1 MLLGILP
8 MTAMATEATEI
19 EELSFSFMS
28 PSEIPA
34 VGTPIK
40 NRTNGRLQEDDDR
53 ISLTGIDLIW
63 NIDNSSVIVNP
74 SDLDTGM
81 CFEAGRSYNAEFIV
95 QVLDP
100 NQYTITENT
109 VIKLTDQVDFTY
121 TSSLSEIV
129 KTANSFYA
137 HIKLTITMNGERTYP
152 DIDKVVFKDFA
163 SPADGMAKSACGT
176 DIYYSN
182 CQMISGTWLSD
193 VWGDG
198 DTFVAGET
206 YTYRVVL
213 NARDGYKFDEDATV
227 ILTNGESK
235 EPSYCILGD
244 ENRTLT
250 LDYTYTIPSITWLD
264 AVDATIKRYEQNLTP
279 IAGEGAVEL
288 FTDTLEVDE
297 DAPYEVIGEL
307 GRTWYSE
314 DGTKLTHN
322 DRFEAGKTYYFDYA
336 YSIKTEYK
344 DQYRFVADGLT
355 TTITGESYTGAG
367 FQKAERVE
375 TDNFDNT
382 YVQFRYYF
390 TAQFP
395 EGVGSSAGNP
405 AMCSSYAEFKYAMEN
420 DDIRYVALG
429 NVEDTLPLIS
439 HDPEVPDNREIAIVV
454 RGKKD
459 LNLLGNATF
468 TCPIVVNYDY
478 KTYEELITLTDYAN
492 SDLYIHGAG
501 SLTFEG
507 SNMQFYNSVIR
518 VQGGSLTVDGAT
530 VAGSHG
536 NHTGYCYGINALY
549 GSVGIQ
555 GGATIRGAVYDTAG
569 IYAFSVG
576 SEGITRSLSVSIWDG
591 TFYVDRVNEGGY
603 TSGGEYIPYVDYGI
617 CVQNNVGLRI
627 YGMTTDGIELGR
639 YAAGTLANYVVDGCT
654 MTVNGVK
661 TDPATCGTTSG
672 YVEVYTEISEVDIH
686 VNSPVAG
693 ESPAMYPEDIYLVPE
708 GVTANDLVWYENGQP
723 WNLNSGSERFEA
735 GSTYTVE
742 ITLVADEGVKFAN
755 SLTSS
760 TINFKTAQVS
770 PFGGNAETGITLTLD
785 LGECPNVVPQ
795 VDLTVTAPVEG
806 NTPSYTIGCG
816 SDAYYAVGGSSNY
829 TDYRQWYES
838 SDGDDWWEINTS
850 SEFKSGYYYKFYVD
864 ILTNEGYEFP
874 LVDVGTIQPDVTATV
889 NGYSANVIKAN
900 DQDPSRYI
908 TVEYNF
914 GECNDDV
921 VEKITVTNIDAP
933 VAGQTPD
940 YTANCFGTGY
950 SMAGTNFGNWKVN
963 GIVWLRDGDNY
974 TGSFMD
980 KTEKFQAGHVYTVM
994 IDLVADNGYT
1004 FLFNHGDS
1012 IYADATINGNTA
1024 QIAIDNC
1031 STTKYQVWYTFTC
1044 TQPTIDTI
1052 MLYNLDAPQA
1062 GKTPDTEVTAA
1073 YPELYVVDSVR
1084 WLDVEDN
1091 EVNSFEQGQYYTVEI
1106 VVDATDYDGVDG
1118 CIFANE
1124 VAAYIDGTEVTGYY
1138 NSVTTNNDKTVT
1150 VIYEF
1155 RQGASAPEGPTG
1167 TTVSGTVK
1175 AYNSGNAPVVKLYAD
1190 GVEKY
1195 TAQIGAASASGN
1207 QYTWSFTFAD
1217 VAMGYYDLVVTKA
1230 GHLTYTIEDVLV
1242 TGQTL
1247 DLTANA
1253 NAAISTISMLAGNMN
1268 GDTAI
1273 NNSDLILFR
1282 AQFGKTGNNITNPLA
1297 NINGDSAVNN
1307 SDLIIFRSSFGK
1319 TTASCTI
1326 AY

>member
-1 MLLGILP
+1 MKRTHKLLSILLCCAMLLGILP

-206 YTYRVVL
+206 YTYRVAL
-213 NARDGYKFDEDATV
+213 TAREGYKFDENATV
-227 ILTNGESK
+227 ILTNGVPK
-235 EPSYCILGD
+235 EPSHKQFTND
-244 ENRTLT
+244 NRELT
-250 LDYTYTIPSITWLD
+250 LDYTYTISGITS
-264 AVDATIKRYEQNLTP
+264 VDRVEATIKRYEQNLTP
-279 IAGEGAVEL
+279 IAGECAVSL

-307 GRTWYSE
+307 GRAWYSE
-314 DGTKLTHN
+314 DGTMLTSE
-322 DRFEAGKTYYFDYA
+322 DRFEAGKTYYFDYV

-375 TDNFDNT
+375 TNNFDNT

-395 EGVGSSAGNP
+395 AGAGSSAGNP
-405 AMCSSYAEFKYAMEN
+405 AFCYSYEAFKYAMEVPN
-420 DDIRYVALG
+420 IRYVALG
-429 NVEDTLPLIS
+429 NVEDTLPLVS
-439 HDPEVPDNREIAIVV
+439 MEETGAYADNRWPGIWVNSN
-454 RGKKD
+454 KN
-459 LNLLGNATF
+459 LNLLGNAQF
-468 TCPIVVNYDY
+468 TAPNATENVYRVYDH
-478 KTYEELITLTDYAN
+478 LIQVRSGSRLAI
-492 SDLYIHGAG
+492 SGSG
-501 SLTFEG
+501 SLTF
-507 SNMQFYNSVIR
+507 
-518 VQGGSLTVDGAT
+518 
-530 VAGSHG
+530 HG
-536 NHTGYCYGINALY
+536 NAVGWTTSVVEVVNGGVLTINSGTVKGDTGNRTSFCYGINVNGGTLY
-549 GSVGIQ
+549 VNDGTVIGTNRHDQAPIS
-555 GGATIRGAVYDTAG
+555 AVNLYNGTAYING
-569 IYAFSVG
+569 
-576 SEGITRSLSVSIWDG
+576 G
-591 TFYVDRVNEGGY
+591 TFYSDVSDGAAGSKHYGLYINEGGTY
-603 TSGGEYIPYVDYGI
+603 YLSGGAFEGVIMPYASTMSDY
-617 CVQNNVGLRI
+617 V
-627 YGMTTDGIELGR
+627 
-639 YAAGTLANYVVDGCT
+639 AAGYT
-654 MTVNGVK
+654 MTVNGVN
-661 TDPATCGTTSG
+661 TAPANCGTTSG
-672 YVEVYTEISEVDIH
+672 YVEIFKEISAVDIH

-693 ESPAMYPEDIYLVPE
+693 ESPAMYSGDIYLVPE

-742 ITLVADEGVKFAN
+742 ITLVADEGVKFADPLN
-755 SLTSS
+755 SA
-760 TINFKTAQVS
+760 TINYETAEVS
-770 PFGGNAETGITLTLD
+770 AFGGNAENGITLTVD
-785 LGECPNVVPQ
+785 LGACPNVVPQ
-795 VDLTVTAPVEG
+795 VDLTVTAPKEG

-816 SDAYYAVGGSSNY
+816 SDAYYPVGGSNNY
-829 TDYRQWYES
+829 TEYRQWYMS
-838 SDGDDWWEINTS
+838 SDNDDWWEINGNHT
-850 SEFKSGYYYKFYVD
+850 FLAGYYYKLYVD
-864 ILTNEGYEFP
+864 IRTNEGYEFP
-874 LVDVGTIQPDVTATV
+874 LIDVGTIQPDVTATV
-889 NGYSANVIKAN
+889 NGYSANVIKAYE
-900 DQDPSRYI
+900 QDPSRYI

-921 VEKITVTNIDAP
+921 VENIAITNIDAP

-940 YTANCFGTGY
+940 YMANCFGTGY
-950 SMAGTNFGNWKVN
+950 SMAGTNSGNWKVN
-963 GIVWLRDGDNY
+963 GIVWLRDGNIY
-974 TGSFMD
+974 TGSIMD
-980 KTEKFQAGHVYTVM
+980 NTEKFQAGHEYTVM
-994 IDLVADNGYT
+994 IDLVADSGYT
-1004 FLFNHGDS
+1004 FLFNHGNS
-1012 IYADATINGNTA
+1012 IYAAATINGNTA
-1024 QIAIDNC
+1024 QRNIENC
-1031 STTKYQVWYTFTC
+1031 SANQYQIWYTFTC
-1044 TQPTIDTI
+1044 GKQEIDTI
-1052 MLYNLDAPQA
+1052 TLSGLDAPV
-1062 GKTPDTEVTAA
+1062 GGNVPDTAVTAA
-1073 YPELYVVDSVR
+1073 YPE
-1084 WLDVEDN
+1084 
-1091 EVNSFEQGQYYTVEI
+1091 YYTVQSVTWTDIEGGAVGATFETGVPYQATI
-1106 VVDATDYDGVDG
+1106 VVEATAQADFTADPAV
-1118 CIFANE
+1118 
-1124 VAAYIDGTEVTGYY
+1124 YIDGSQPNSNNVTVNG
-1138 NSVTTNNDKTVT
+1138 NTVT
-1150 VIYEF
+1150 IVYTF
-1155 RQGASAPEGPTG
+1155 SKPASAPEAPAG

-1175 AYNSGNAPVVKLYAD
+1175 AYNSGSAPVVKLYAD

-1242 TGQTL
+1242 TGQAL
-1247 DLTANA
+1247 DLTAHA
-1253 NAAISTISMLAGNMN
+1253 NAAISTMSMLAGNMN

-1273 NNSDLILFR
+1273 NNSDLIVFR